1 MPIDK
6 AQYVAT
12 IRGLWA
18 RRGGAAFENQVA
30 YCRDNGAPV
39 TALVCDALR
48 QLLDA
53 ERGGAVMRRVRRWAG
68 PALADALPLRVAGGL
83 HALHLAGRNPH
94 WLRSMKGL
102 ARPMAPN

>member
-12 IRGLWA
+12 DPGACGPDAVA
-18 RRGGAAFENQVA
+18 RAFENQVA

-48 QLLDA
+48 QLLDT

-68 PALADALPLRVAGGL
+68 PALADALPLRVAGTAEVG
-83 HALHLAGRNPH
+83 P
-94 WLRSMKGL
+94 
-102 ARPMAPN
+102 